1 MAYISWQSPELTQT
15 GTVSTRETLQ
25 EVTFRSL
32 ADVESRVT
40 DNGVGFGLGVLS
52 GTVTVRGVVQAGAIV
67 LLFDEETN
75 AYVNSTTS
83 DASGIFSFSGLPE
96 NRQFFMVFKEPTG
109 LWEYR
114 VSSRRTPVV

>member
-1 MAYISWQSPELTQT
+1 MAYISWQTPELTQT
-15 GTVSTRETLQ
+15 GSVTTRETLQ

-32 ADVESRVT
+32 ADAVSRVT
-40 DNGVGFGLGVLS
+40 GNGVGFGLGVLS

-75 AYVNSTTS
+75 AYVNSTTTN
-83 DASGIFSFSGLPE
+83 ASGVYTFNGLPD
-96 NRQFFMVFKEPTG
+96 RQFFMVIKEPTG

>member
-1 MAYISWQSPELTQT
+1 MAYISWQTPELTQT
-15 GTVSTRETLQ
+15 GSVTTREMLQ
-25 EVTFRSL
+25 GVTFRSL
-32 ADVESRVT
+32 ADAVSRVT
-40 DNGVGFGLGVLS
+40 GNGVGFGLGVLS

-75 AYVNSTTS
+75 AYVDSTTTNS
-83 DASGIFSFSGLPE
+83 SGVFSFSGLAE
-96 NRQFFMVFKEPTG
+96 EKQFFMVIKEPTG